1 MKRDSMFK
9 LLNLQSILTEN
20 IKQMA
25 TILLIET
32 ATEVCST
39 AISRNGHIIAVK
51 EIHEGFNHSEML
63 TVYIEELLDENGIYP
78 QMPEAVCVSKGPGSY
93 TGLRIGVSVAKG
105 ICYALDIPLIAIST
119 LDAMAYYVAQ
129 NPLKYSIVVSADML
143 LCPMLDAR
151 RMEVYYA
158 MYDQNG
164 KQITDISARIIDE
177 NSFAEELKNNTIF
190 FFGNGALKCK
200 PALSH
205 PNAQFIEEVNASA
218 RFMPTLAE
226 NYFIQKK
233 FENVAYFEPFYL
245 KDFVATIPKN
255 KVF

>member
-1 MKRDSMFK
+1 
-9 LLNLQSILTEN
+9 
-20 IKQMA
+20 MA

-39 AISRNGHIIAVK
+39 AISRNGQIIASR
-51 EIHEGFNHSEML
+51 ESQEGFNHSEKL
-63 TVYIEELLDENGIYP
+63 TVFIEELLAEDGVYP
-78 QMPEAVCVSKGPGSY
+78 QMPEAVCVGKGPGSY
-93 TGLRIGVSVAKG
+93 TGLRIGVSAAKG

-119 LDAMAYYVAQ
+119 LDAMAFQVAH
-129 NPLKYSIVVSADML
+129 NHAKINSKLSDNML
-143 LCPMLDAR
+143 LCPMLDAK

-158 MYDQNG
+158 MYDKNG
-164 KQITDISARIIDE
+164 KPATEISARIIDE
-177 NSFAEELKNNTIF
+177 NSFAEQLKNHTIF

-200 PALSH
+200 SAISH

-218 RFMPTLAE
+218 RFMPILAE
-226 NYFIQKK
+226 NYFIQKQ
-233 FENVAYFEPFYL
+233 FVNVAYFEPFYL